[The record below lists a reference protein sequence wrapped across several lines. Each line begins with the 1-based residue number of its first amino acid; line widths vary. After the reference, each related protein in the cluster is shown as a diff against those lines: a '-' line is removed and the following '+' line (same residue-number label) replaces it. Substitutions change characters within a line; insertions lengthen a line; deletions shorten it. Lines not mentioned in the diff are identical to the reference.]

1 MIPDYKTLLVSVEN
15 KVAHIQLN
23 RPDKANSMNQ
33 AFWQEIGAALLWADQ
48 SPEVRVVVLSG
59 VGKHFCAGIDLEMLE
74 EICTTDLV
82 CAGRRAE
89 TLRHNILELQTQ
101 LTAIEKCRKPVIA
114 AIHGACIGGGV
125 DMIAACDLRYCTDN
139 ASFSIKEIDV
149 GMVADVGSLQRLPHL
164 IGDGITRELAY
175 TGRTINGE
183 EAESIHLVNKSFSDK
198 TEMLASVMATAN
210 EIASKSPLSIRGIK
224 EMSLFARD
232 HSVAEGLNY
241 VATWNASM
249 LVSDDLKEAL
259 TAKQQRRNPEF
270 ND

>member
-1 MIPDYKTLLVSVEN
+1 MPDYETLLVNVDN
-15 KVAHIQLN
+15 KVAHIQIN

-33 AFWQEIGAALLWADQ
+33 TFWQEIGAALMWADQ
-48 SPEVRVVVLSG
+48 STEVRVIVLSG
-59 VGKHFCAGIDLEMLE
+59 VGKHFCAGIDLDMLAN
-74 EICTTDLV
+74 ICATDQA

-101 LTAIEKCRKPVIA
+101 LNAIEKCRKPVIA

-125 DMIAACDLRYCTDN
+125 DMIAACDLRYCTDS
-139 ASFSIKEIDV
+139 ASFSVKEIDV

-164 IGDGITRELAY
+164 IGDGVTRELAY

-183 EAESIHLVNKSFSDK
+183 EAKNIRLVNQSFPNKDD
-198 TEMLASVMATAN
+198 MLASVMATAN

-224 EMSLFARD
+224 EISLFARD

-241 VATWNASM
+241 VATWNAGM
-249 LVSDDLKEAL
+249 LISDDLKETLA
-259 TAKQQRRNPEF
+259 AKQQGRNPEF
-270 ND
+270 KD